1 MSFSSAVRIFGVLL
15 VAAAQ
20 GGCFKPLLAGA
31 EGSRLDDELSAIK
44 IEPIPDR
51 MGHYLANELT
61 FAFSGSG
68 LSGAPKY
75 RLQVNL
81 NQKVQTPVIDTVSGR
96 ASAASFMVDAEYR
109 LMPVSSNN
117 TITSGVAFTLIGYDR
132 TSQRYSNMRAG
143 RDAEVKA
150 ARALAEQIRL
160 KLISDISSSR

>member
-31 EGSRLDDELSAIK
+31 EGSRLVDELSAIK

-75 RLQVNL
+75 RL
-81 NQKVQTPVIDTVSGR
+81 
-96 ASAASFMVDAEYR
+96 
-109 LMPVSSNN
+109 MPVSSNN
-117 TITSGVAFTLIGYDR
+117 TIASGVAFTLISYDR

-143 RDAEVKA
+143 RDAEVKV

>member
-1 MSFSSAVRIFGVLL
+1 MSFSNAVRVFGVLL
-15 VAAAQ
+15 LAISQ

-31 EGSRLDDELSAIK
+31 EGGGLINELSAIK
-44 IEPIPDR
+44 VEPISDR
-51 MGHYLANELT
+51 MGHYLANELA

-68 LSGAPKY
+68 LGGAPKY
-75 RLQVNL
+75 RLHVNL

-109 LMPVSSNN
+109 LRPISSDN
-117 TITSGVAFTLIGYDR
+117 TIASGVAFTLISYDR

-143 RDAEVKA
+143 RDAELKA